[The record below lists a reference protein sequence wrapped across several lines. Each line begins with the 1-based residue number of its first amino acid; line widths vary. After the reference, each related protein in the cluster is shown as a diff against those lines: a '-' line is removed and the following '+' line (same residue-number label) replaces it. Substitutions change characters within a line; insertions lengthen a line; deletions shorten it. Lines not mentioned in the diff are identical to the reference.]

1 MGNQKLGHCPLS
13 TLPQS
18 TSPPTGVG
26 DQELGHCPQGHSD
39 YTHHLPRGLSQPGPR
54 LLQLAQALTTSW
66 ARLSPA
72 CSGSIK
78 GQPRQRQDCPLGTG
92 GPPHP
97 WDLTTL
103 ALFHSSLRPALL
115 TSGTHISFFV
125 VQSLSCVRLSAA
137 DLISSLLKLNRCQEK
152 VRNFPKFTQ
161 LRHGSE
167 RLKPRSVCRLQIT
180 SLHPLCHHTPR
191 SLGGIPVRSPWG
203 GGERY
208 PEENPSSREPG

>member
-1 MGNQKLGHCPLS
+1 MGAGGEGDEGAEWGGGHRAVLDCPGGGAQAVWLWQDPFEKTEQELQEPLGPRVPALDKPMSIESVMPSNHLILCHSHFLLPPI
-13 TLPQS
+13 PQS

-92 GPPHP
+92 GPTHP

-125 VQSLSCVRLSAA
+125 VQSLSCVR
-137 DLISSLLKLNRCQEK
+137 
-152 VRNFPKFTQ
+152 
-161 LRHGSE
+161 
-167 RLKPRSVCRLQIT
+167 QIGRA
-180 SLHPLCHHTPR
+180 H
-191 SLGGIPVRSPWG
+191 V
-203 GGERY
+203 
-208 PEENPSSREPG
+208 